1 MSADSRPHGERLFAR
16 YAYHPNEKGYCGPDG
31 APLLAEVA
39 RGEGAGVDV
48 RGAATRFSGAWPYL
62 TVIGSLLACDPLDE
76 RAVRA
81 YWTGSV
87 EGDAIDPAVFWRELL
102 AIIGPRAGSYWAY
115 LDESLAAEAAPHHAF
130 HVFGVYPW
138 TRLLSTGRPE
148 PVEVLESCAIL
159 PATVVHTDATHWR
172 VRGPR
177 LVYREG
183 VLALD
188 DSDDADAERD
198 VAVPFGDTA
207 TAGEKVA
214 IHWGAVA
221 EVLDGDTAGGL
232 EARVS
237 AQLARVNARLAAS

>member
-1 MSADSRPHGERLFAR
+1 MSGESRPAGEQLFAR

-31 APLLAEVA
+31 APLLAQVA

-48 RGAATRFSGAWPYL
+48 RAAAVRFSGAWPYL
-62 TVIGSLLACDPLDE
+62 TVIGRLLGCDPLDE

-81 YWTGSV
+81 YWTGSA
-87 EGDAIDPAVFWRELL
+87 EGDALDPAVFWRELL

-148 PVEVLESCAIL
+148 PIEVLESCAIL
-159 PATVVHTDATHWR
+159 PARVVRADAAPWR

-183 VLALD
+183 ALALD
-188 DSDDADAERD
+188 DSDDAGAERES
-198 VAVPFGDTA
+198 AVPFGDTA
-207 TAGEKVA
+207 GTGEHVA

-221 EVLDGDTAGGL
+221 EVVDPDTAAGL
-232 EARVS
+232 EARLR